1 MAAQCPNPDCK
12 RQLKLSDWRETC
24 PDCGV
29 NLLYYGLEENME
41 READEV
47 ELAAAV
53 TQKKFDRAKA
63 ALIGSPLA
71 ILRLVFLVL
80 PFAAIV
86 PLALGKLMLSMPNDE
101 KTLVLCIRHIFTH
114 FVDFNGDFQRLGSP
128 GKTWY
133 LLMVAG
139 VFIMAIAA
147 LIGVVTCF
155 LGASPKWF
163 KRGTVLPGIGM
174 AGAILSGVGLT
185 QLPGFAQSEPTLF
198 IAGICGAF
206 LAFALILGLHLILNA
221 RGGLP
226 VKYTPCF
233 IAGIPEDEVLA
244 YTAQGGT
251 VETLRVQT
259 RAAEEAAEK
268 EITATE
274 TVPA

>member
-12 RQLKLSDWRETC
+12 RQLKLKDWRETC

-29 NLLYYGLEENME
+29 NLLYYGLEEGME

-53 TQKKFDRAKA
+53 SQKKFDRAKA

-71 ILRLVFLVL
+71 IARLVFLAL
-80 PFAAIV
+80 PFAAVV
-86 PLALGKLMLSMPNDE
+86 PLALGKLMLAVPKDE
-101 KTLVLCIRHIFTH
+101 KTVVLCIRHIFMS
-114 FVDFNGDFQRLGSP
+114 FADFNGDFQRLGSP

-133 LLMVAG
+133 ILLATGIFV
-139 VFIMAIAA
+139 MAIAA
-147 LIGVVTCF
+147 LAGVVTCF

-163 KRGTVLPGIGM
+163 ARGAAFSITGM
-174 AGAILSGVGLT
+174 SGAILSGVGLVL
-185 QLPGFAQSEPTLF
+185 LPGFAQSEPTLF
-198 IAGICGAF
+198 IVGIAGAF
-206 LAFALILGLHLILNA
+206 FAFALIFGIHLTINA

-233 IAGIPEDEVLA
+233 IAGIPEEEVLA

-251 VETLRVQT
+251 IENLRVQT
-259 RAAEEAAEK
+259 RALEKEAEEAA
-268 EITATE
+268 TATG